1 MFREM
6 IRIAKKLPECEVIDL
21 LRNQKRGVLSVQG
34 DDGYPYGMPM
44 NHFYNED
51 DGCIYFHQG
60 NIGYRLEKLREDDH
74 VSFCTYDEG
83 VILPG
88 DWALTIKSVIVFG
101 RIEIIE
107 DPETMA
113 DITRKLSYKFTQ
125 DDRYIDEEIER
136 SLKRTVVL
144 KLVPEYMSGKI
155 VSEK

>member
-6 IRIAKKLPECEVIDL
+6 IRKTKQLPECEVIDI
-21 LRNQKRGVLSVQG
+21 LRNQKRGVLSIQG

-60 NIGYRLEKLREDDH
+60 NVGYRLEKLREDDH

-83 VILPG
+83 VVLPG
-88 DWALTIKSVIVFG
+88 DWALTVKSVIVFG

-125 DDRYIDEEIER
+125 DDSYIDEEIER

-155 VSEK
+155 VNEK